1 MKDTYKSAI
10 DFWDRVFSKKQP
22 ASSPQPTTNYPMIDE
37 GLLWLGKDDINVLDV
52 GFGTGM
58 MLFVLAN
65 HFSGHFYGIEASRAA
80 LEHARYL
87 FAELSQP
94 KVDLRLGSNK
104 TLAEIPTNSMDA
116 VILSNIVD
124 QLTDEDGL
132 RMIEETYRILKKDG
146 RVFLKLN
153 PYLQD
158 KECKQYGLKKIAS
171 ELYQDNNG
179 MYLWN
184 LSNARWHEIL
194 EPFFIIVK
202 EQWIDLEHHGQ
213 TNRLFLLKKR
223 RK

>member
-22 ASSPQPTTNYPMIDE
+22 ASSPKPTTNYPVIDDA
-37 GLLWLGKDDINVLDV
+37 LLWLGKDDINVLDV

-58 MLFVLAN
+58 MLFVLAG
-65 HFSGHFYGIEASRAA
+65 HFSGHFYGIEASKAA
-80 LEHARYL
+80 LEHARDL
-87 FAELSQP
+87 FAGVSHLD
-94 KVDLRLGSNK
+94 VDLRLGSDK
-104 TLAEIPTNSMDA
+104 TLAEIPEKSMDA

-132 RMIEETYRILKKDG
+132 RMIEETDRILKKGG

-158 KECKQYGLKKIAS
+158 KECERYGLKKIAS

-184 LSNARWHEIL
+184 LSDARWHEVL
-194 EPFFIIVK
+194 EPFFIIAK
-202 EQWIDLEHHGQ
+202 EQRIDLEHHGQ

>member
-22 ASSPQPTTNYPMIDE
+22 ASSPKPTTKYPVIDE
-37 GLLWLGKDDINVLDV
+37 ALLWLGKDDLNVLDV

-58 MLFVLAN
+58 MLYVLAN
-65 HFSGHFYGIEASRAA
+65 HFSGHFYGIEASKAA
-80 LEHARYL
+80 LEHAKGI
-87 FAELSQP
+87 FTGLSQP
-94 KVDLRLGSNK
+94 DVDLRLGSNK
-104 TLAEIPTNSMDA
+104 TLAEISAESMDA

-158 KECKQYGLKKIAS
+158 KECEQDGLKKMSS

-184 LSNARWHEIL
+184 LSNARWHDIL
-194 EPFFIIVK
+194 EPLFIIVK
-202 EQWIDLEHHGQ
+202 EQRIDLEYHGQ